1 MMEGRVGSDAEGV
14 MSSVTMTIMEK
25 LQGLPSEK
33 QQVVLEMVEMLERDE
48 WEEIYQG
55 RFAELQREIQAGL
68 DASARGEVIQ
78 GDVMFAQLRE
88 KLQQRR
94 AAAGQ

>member
-1 MMEGRVGSDAEGV
+1 

-25 LQGLPSEK
+25 LKGLPSQK
-33 QQVVLEMVEMLERDE
+33 QKVVLEMVEMLERDE
-48 WEEIYQG
+48 LEEIYQG
-55 RFAELQREIQAGL
+55 RILELQREIQVGL

-78 GDVMFAQLRE
+78 GEMMFSQLRE

-94 AAAGQ
+94 AAAE

>member
-1 MMEGRVGSDAEGV
+1 
-14 MSSVTMTIMEK
+14 MSSVTTTIMEK

-33 QQVVLEMVEMLERDE
+33 QQVVLDMVELLEEDT
-48 WEEIYQG
+48 WKEIYQG
-55 RFAELQREIQAGL
+55 RFAELQREIQVGL

-88 KLQQRR
+88 KLQKRK
-94 AAAGQ
+94 AASGQ

>member
-1 MMEGRVGSDAEGV
+1 MGSVAA
-14 MSSVTMTIMEK
+14 TIMEK

-33 QQVVLEMVEMLERDE
+33 QQVVLDMVELLEEDT
-48 WEEIYQG
+48 WKDIYQG
-55 RFAELQREIQAGL
+55 RFAELRREIQVGL
-68 DASARGEVIQ
+68 DASARGEVVQ

-88 KLQQRR
+88 KLEQRR

>member
-1 MMEGRVGSDAEGV
+1 

-25 LQGLPSEK
+25 LKGLPSKK
-33 QQVVLEMVEMLERDE
+33 QKVVLEMVEMLERDE
-48 WEEIYQG
+48 LEEIYQG
-55 RFAELQREIQAGL
+55 RILELQREIQVGL

-78 GDVMFAQLRE
+78 GEMMFSQLRE

-94 AAAGQ
+94 AAAE